1 MSSWWWRDCDCGVRL
16 ADCFCTDWEEIRTGL
31 ILNGLWASEAVQI
44 NDNSI
49 EILHFFWKQVFV
61 LLFHSKNSCQD
72 RAYLVNTDDS
82 EFQCCLWMSPL
93 FNANVNCNGQL
104 SSSMTIPAR
113 DIDSN
118 GCIYWPW
125 PMSMSVIKFKRFER
139 MVLAFTSY
147 YNRDLPLNASYLPCS
162 NLPIRGWWSWGKVD
176 LSVSNELWAL
186 NFDPAQGHLVRST
199 RICLLTCVL
208 TCLLITCVC

>member
-49 EILHFFWKQVFV
+49 EILHFFWKQFFV

-139 MVLAFTSY
+139 MVLAFTTIATS
-147 YNRDLPLNASYLPCS
+147 LWMQAICHVQIFPSE
-162 NLPIRGWWSWGKVD
+162 VD
-176 LSVSNELWAL
+176 
-186 NFDPAQGHLVRST
+186 DPEWR
-199 RICLLTCVL
+199 LTCQCPTSCEPWIL
-208 TCLLITCVC
+208 TLLKVTW